1 MEIDLLR
8 EFIILSQCLN
18 YSKAAGQLFISQSV
32 LSRHIQNLESQLGV
46 ALLSRDKHSVELTPI
61 GAVFAEDA
69 KKVVEQYSRA
79 MKHVQMSRE
88 GVLGELDIISS
99 RTLSA
104 YFMYDFMIEFTK
116 KYPHIKANVNIKENG
131 LSTAHDILERRSDM
145 AIIVD
150 WPDIRALPLSR
161 RTFFKD
167 HLYIVVSDSHP
178 LAGRESVYIDELSG
192 IPMIYFNQ
200 KENLC
205 AAAYFEKLFA
215 DHGAVYNP
223 SIITEGLE
231 TLFFKIISSQGIS
244 IISEHVYKLIPPNI
258 RAIRIADADAYID
271 VDLIWSPD
279 NDNGSLPVFLNEFD
293 KFTEKYNKNHH
304 I

>member
-1 MEIDLLR
+1 M
-8 EFIILSQCLN
+8 
-18 YSKAAGQLFISQSV
+18 ALFY
-32 LSRHIQNLESQLGV
+32 
-46 ALLSRDKHSVELTPI
+46 RDKHSVELTPI
-61 GAVFAEDA
+61 GTVFAEDA
-69 KKVVEQYSRA
+69 RKVMEQYGRA

-88 GVLGELDIISS
+88 GILGELEIITS

-104 YFMYDFMIEFTK
+104 CFMYDFMIEFAQ
-116 KYPHIKANVNIKENG
+116 KYPHIKANVELRENG
-131 LSTAHDILERRSDM
+131 LPAAQDILERRSDM

-150 WPDIRALPLSR
+150 WPEIRSLPLKR

-167 HLYIVVSDSHP
+167 QLYIVVSDSHP
-178 LAGRESVYIDELSG
+178 LAQRESVYVNELSG
-192 IPMIYFNQ
+192 LPMIYFNQ

-205 AAAYFEKLFA
+205 AAAHFEKLFA

-258 RAIRIADADAYID
+258 RAIRIADDDAYID

-279 NDNGSLPVFLNEFD
+279 NDNSSLPVFLHEFE
-293 KFTEKYNKNHH
+293 KFTEKYNRRRHP
-304 I
+304 